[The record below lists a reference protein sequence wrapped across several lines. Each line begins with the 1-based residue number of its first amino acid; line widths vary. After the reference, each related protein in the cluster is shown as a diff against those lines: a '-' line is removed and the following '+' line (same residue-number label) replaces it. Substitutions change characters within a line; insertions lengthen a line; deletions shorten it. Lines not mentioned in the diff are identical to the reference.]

1 MKLNSISGVSCYVQD
16 LSRTA
21 EFYEAIGFRPG
32 KQEPDR
38 LTFYVN
44 WFFVTFVAQDRED
57 DPEATREA
65 ELPNKGAGVYIYVK
79 VDDLDDYHDAVVAKG
94 PEARERASS
103 GPRRESGVRSPG
115 PRRLQAR
122 VLREEIARPSP
133 VNHAGDQ
140 HRSSRHRTSRPT
152 NKN

>member
-1 MKLNSISGVSCYVQD
+1 MKVNSISGFICDVED
-16 LSRTA
+16 LARTA

-57 DPEATREA
+57 DP
-65 ELPNKGAGVYIYVK
+65 GAGRGGLPDKGSGLSIYVK

-94 PEARERASS
+94 LKPASERRVGHGGNREF
-103 GPRRESGVRSPG
+103 
-115 PRRLQAR
+115 
-122 VLREEIARPSP
+122 VLRDPDGYQLVFFE
-133 VNHAGDQ
+133 
-140 HRSSRHRTSRPT
+140 
-152 NKN
+152 KK